1 MSSTSVLLPNGRIAM
16 DLGGLLSI
24 TLWLDSSL
32 SLINGSDPQLLKI
45 IRQITGI
52 IHLTAIPK
60 ESLAGKPLEE
70 VTFKCFTKRLIR

>member
-1 MSSTSVLLPNGRIAM
+1 M

-32 SLINGSDPQLLKI
+32 SLKNGSCDPQLLKI
-45 IRQITGI
+45 IRQITAI